1 MIAEWTAALEA
12 TELAIAL
19 RNSVWSYPLINAA
32 HIFGVAL
39 LIGSV
44 VPLDLRL
51 LGLWGSVP
59 LAPLWAVLTRTA
71 GIGLIVAIIFGTLL
85 FITRA
90 TEYAAS
96 NLFIAKM
103 ILVLF
108 GTANTLGVRIPT
120 QAQVSQI
127 ASDQWKPSTRLQVTA
142 GISLATWLSALT
154 LGRLIGYF

>member
-1 MIAEWTAALEA
+1 MIGEWTAALEA
-12 TELAIAL
+12 TQIATAL
-19 RNSVWSYPLINAA
+19 RNSSWSYPLVNTA

-44 VPLDLRL
+44 MPLDLRL

-71 GIGLIVAIIFGTLL
+71 GIGLVVAIIFGALL

-90 TEYAAS
+90 TEYVAS

-103 ILVLF
+103 FLVLL
-108 GTANTLGVRIPT
+108 GTANTLMLRMPT
-120 QAQVSQI
+120 EAKESHI
-127 ASDQWKPSTRLQVTA
+127 ASTRVNPSARLRVAA
-142 GISLATWLSALT
+142 GISLAAWVSALT

>member
-1 MIAEWTAALEA
+1 MFGEWTAALEA
-12 TELAIAL
+12 TQMATAL
-19 RNSVWSYPLINAA
+19 RNSVWSYPLVNTA

-71 GIGLIVAIIFGTLL
+71 GIGLVVAIIFGALL
-85 FITRA
+85 FISRA
-90 TEYAAS
+90 TEYVAS

-103 ILVLF
+103 FLVLL
-108 GTANTLGVRIPT
+108 GTANTLMLRMPS
-120 QAQVSQI
+120 QAQESHI
-127 ASDQWKPSTRLQVTA
+127 ATTRGKPSARLRLAA
-142 GISLATWLSALT
+142 GISLAAWLSALI

>member
-1 MIAEWTAALEA
+1 MIGEWTAALEA
-12 TELAIAL
+12 TELATAL
-19 RNSVWSYPLINAA
+19 RNSIWSYPIVNAA

-51 LGLWGSVP
+51 LGIWGSVP
-59 LAPLWAVLTRTA
+59 LAPLWAVLTRSA
-71 GIGLIVAIIFGTLL
+71 GIGLVVAIIFGTLL

-90 TEYAAS
+90 TEYVAS

-103 ILVLF
+103 ILVLL
-108 GTANTLGVRIPT
+108 GAANTVMLRMPT
-120 QAQVSQI
+120 QPSESQI
-127 ASDQWKPSTRLQVTA
+127 ASTRVKPSARLRVAA
-142 GISLATWLSALT
+142 GVSLATWLSALT

>member
-1 MIAEWTAALEA
+1 MIGEWTAALEA
-12 TELAIAL
+12 TEIATAL
-19 RNSVWSYPLINAA
+19 RNSIWSYPLVNTA

-59 LAPLWAVLTRTA
+59 LAPLWTVLTRTA
-71 GIGLIVAIIFGTLL
+71 GIGLVVAIIFGVLL

-90 TEYAAS
+90 TEYVAS
-96 NLFIAKM
+96 SLFIGKM
-103 ILVLF
+103 FFVLL
-108 GTANTLGVRIPT
+108 GTANTLMLRMPT
-120 QAQVSQI
+120 QAQESHI
-127 ASDQWKPSTRLQVTA
+127 ASTRVKPSARLRVAA
-142 GISLATWLSALT
+142 GISLAAWLSALT

>member
-1 MIAEWTAALEA
+1 MIGEWTAALEA
-12 TELAIAL
+12 TEIATAL
-19 RNSVWSYPLINAA
+19 RNSIWSYPLVNTA

-59 LAPLWAVLTRTA
+59 LASLWAVLTRTA
-71 GIGLIVAIIFGTLL
+71 GIGLVVAITFGALL

-90 TEYAAS
+90 TEYVAS
-96 NLFIAKM
+96 NFFIAKM
-103 ILVLF
+103 ILVLL
-108 GTANTLGVRIPT
+108 GAANTLMLRMPT
-120 QAQVSQI
+120 QPPESQI
-127 ASDQWKPSTRLQVTA
+127 AAPRVKPSARLRVAA
-142 GISLATWLSALT
+142 GISLASWLSALT

>member
-12 TELAIAL
+12 TDVAIAL

-44 VPLDLRL
+44 VPLDLRV
-51 LGLWGSVP
+51 LGVWGSVP
-59 LAPLWAVLTRTA
+59 LTPLWAVLTRSA
-71 GIGLIVAIIFGTLL
+71 GIGLVVAIIFGALL

-90 TEYAAS
+90 TEYATS

-108 GTANTLGVRIPT
+108 GTANTLMLRMPT
-120 QAQVSQI
+120 QAQESQI
-127 ASDQWKPSTRLQVTA
+127 ASTRLKPPARLRVAA

>member
-1 MIAEWTAALEA
+1 MIGEWTAALEA
-12 TELAIAL
+12 TEVATAL
-19 RNSVWSYPLINAA
+19 RNSIWSYPLVNTA

-51 LGLWGSVP
+51 LGLWGSLP

-71 GIGLIVAIIFGTLL
+71 GIGLALAIIFGTLL

-103 ILVLF
+103 ILVLL
-108 GTANTLGVRIPT
+108 GTANTLMLHMT
-120 QAQVSQI
+120 TKAQVSQL
-127 ASDQWKPSTRLQVTA
+127 ASNGWKPSARLQLAA
-142 GISLATWLSALT
+142 GISLAAWLSAMT
-154 LGRLIGYF
+154 LGRLVGYF